1 MEDVLQA
8 VKLAQVVLE
17 HRKQVSRTRVEIHLL
32 LLLSSKKST
41 NRLALT
47 VPESR
52 LILEILVNTNCKDL
66 NNWNVESG
74 LVSMLIGSK

>member
-1 MEDVLQA
+1 MA

-17 HRKQVSRTRVEIHLL
+17 HRKQVLRTRVEIHLL

-66 NNWNVESG
+66 NNWNVECD
-74 LVSMLIGSK
+74 LVSMLIDSQ